1 MAIGTLLAMP
11 AERAYVPN
19 MTAPPPLMTAED
31 LLETNIPNKATEL
44 VRGRLIVREPPGS
57 RHGKVA
63 MNLAVRLANHVEP
76 LGAGQIFAAE
86 TGFTLFR
93 APDTVRAPDIAF
105 VRRERLPDPVPAGYL
120 ELAPDLVVEVLTPGD
135 RPGEVLGKVG
145 DWLEAG
151 ACLVWVIDPDRR
163 LARVYR
169 ADGTEHTLDET
180 GQLLGEDVMPGFSC
194 TLASILG

>member
-1 MAIGTLLAMP
+1 MP
-11 AERAYVPN
+11 AEHTYVPN

-31 LLETNIPNKATEL
+31 LLETTTPNKTAEL

-63 MNLAVRLANHVEP
+63 MNLAVRLANHVAP
-76 LGAGQIFAAE
+76 LGSGQIFAAE

-120 ELAPDLVVEVLTPGD
+120 QLAPDLVIEVLSPHD
-135 RPGEVLGKVG
+135 RPGEVLAKIG

-151 ACLVWVIDPDRR
+151 THLVWVIDPERR

-169 ADGTEHTLDET
+169 QDGTETLVAEDATLD
-180 GQLLGEDVMPGFSC
+180 GEAVVPGFFC
-194 TLASILG
+194 PLASIL